1 MINPYDEIRKQVR
14 KVAPFGVNTMK
25 TYHKQCVEDESD
37 GFREKWTEKSDDG
50 TPKHSIKKIK
60 AMDTPS

>member
-1 MINPYDEIRKQVR
+1 MINPYDEIRKYVR

-37 GFREKWTEKSDDG
+37 GFREK
-50 TPKHSIKKIK
+50 
-60 AMDTPS
+60 